1 MAAYDG
7 YLLALSKTICIVVL
21 GIIASINLYSGGEP
35 MVKLLNIYL
44 IIPDRTSPV
53 LPEIYHKSLQY

>member
-53 LPEIYHKSLQY
+53 LPEI